1 MAKVYVRRI
10 GILLLA
16 IAGGWGVSYF
26 LPLVVAVVVVVW
38 VIGFQLFLFYIIKN
52 NTKDIL

>member
-16 IAGGWGVSYF
+16 IAGGWGVGYF

>member
-16 IAGGWGVSYF
+16 IAGGWGVGYF

-52 NTKDIL
+52 NTKGIL